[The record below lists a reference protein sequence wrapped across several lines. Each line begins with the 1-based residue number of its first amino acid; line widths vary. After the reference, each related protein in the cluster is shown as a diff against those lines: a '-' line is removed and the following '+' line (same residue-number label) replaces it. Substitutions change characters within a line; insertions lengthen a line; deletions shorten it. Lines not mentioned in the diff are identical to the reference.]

1 MAAEG
6 QPDKMAS
13 GMEVHLKQRSAI
25 EILQE
30 EKKKQKKKPP
40 TDIHQPLLNI
50 SGDQTLDASTVSFS
64 INKSNVKDKPQS
76 EQPCTAVTSENEE
89 HLNQFI
95 CAKVVTMLKNNVP

>member
-30 EKKKQKKKPP
+30 EKKKTTKK
-40 TDIHQPLLNI
+40 T
-50 SGDQTLDASTVSFS
+50 TY
-64 INKSNVKDKPQS
+64 
-76 EQPCTAVTSENEE
+76 
-89 HLNQFI
+89 
-95 CAKVVTMLKNNVP
+95 